1 VTRWAGTRDSAT
13 LAVGS
18 VISGLAAYGFIAVGN
33 RAIGSTDFSAVAV
46 LWTFWAI
53 SAAVLTFP
61 IQHWVIR
68 TVEVDGG
75 EVRINRAVP
84 RLLLAACALSVL
96 FGVTCWLL
104 RFRLF
109 TTSPTLFPF
118 LAAVVPIGSVL
129 MGLNRGVLA
138 SRLRF
143 RSTAVAI
150 AGENLIRLVACLAM
164 TSAAGLGVALVAG
177 FAVGAF
183 WPSSFR
189 LQMTG
194 STTAQAAS
202 PVAFV
207 GSVGGGTL
215 IGQVVMT
222 SGPLVLAGIGGTPA
236 EVTALFS
243 ALALFRAP
251 YMVGIGVTPRLTA
264 DLTRVM
270 LDQGQS
276 ARRRLTVRT
285 GVAAVA
291 LFLLA
296 ASFGWALGPG
306 LLKVVFGTDVVI
318 ASWAAAVVAGAS
330 AIALCVLFLTVVM
343 VAADRLVEVT
353 LAWAGAAAGG
363 GLFLLVDQ
371 GAPLDR
377 VAQAFLTAEVGALI
391 LMSLALL
398 SRRSLRPARSRT

>member
-13 LAVGS
+13 LAIGS
-18 VISGLAAYGFIAVGN
+18 LISGLAAYGFIAFGN
-33 RAIGSTDFSAVAV
+33 RAIGSTDFAAVSV
-46 LWTFWAI
+46 LWTLWAM

-75 EVRINRAVP
+75 EGRIRRAIP
-84 RLLLAACALSVL
+84 RLLLAASAISVL
-96 FGVTCWLL
+96 FGLICWLFRL
-104 RFRLF
+104 RLF
-109 TTSPTLFPF
+109 TTGATVFPF
-118 LAAVVPIGSVL
+118 LAALVPIGSVL

-138 SRLRF
+138 SRNRF

-150 AGENLIRLVACLAM
+150 AGENLIRLAVSIPM
-164 TSAAGLGVALVAG
+164 TSASGLGIALIAG
-177 FAVGAF
+177 FGVGAF

-194 STTAQAAS
+194 STSDQGS

-222 SGPLVLAGIGGTPA
+222 SGPLVLAAIGGTPA

-251 YMVGIGVTPRLTA
+251 YMVAIGVTPRLTA

-270 LDQGQS
+270 LDQGDS
-276 ARRRLTVRT
+276 ARKRLVVRT
-285 GVAAVA
+285 SMVAVA
-291 LFLLA
+291 LLLLA
-296 ASFGWALGPG
+296 ASLGWAIGPG
-306 LLKVVFGTDVVI
+306 LLKFVFGPDVVI
-318 ASWAAAVVAGAS
+318 TSWAAAVVAGAS
-330 AIALCVLFLTVVM
+330 AIALCVLFLTVIM
-343 VAADRLVEVT
+343 VAAARLVEVS
-353 LAWAGAAAGG
+353 LAWAGAALAG
-363 GLFLLVDQ
+363 GLFLVIGQ
-371 GAPLDR
+371 GLPIDR
-377 VAQAFLTAEVGALI
+377 VAEAFLVAEVGVFI
-391 LMSLALL
+391 LMVLALS
-398 SRRSLRPARSRT
+398 SRRSLWPAQSRI